1 MKRKR
6 PIFPLFLPAFLLFAF
21 SAFTGCSAAN
31 VFDMPGLHLRHL
43 QLLAQ
48 MDASHEQKDYVTME
62 SASLEGLEL
71 GTADELWAYN
81 LACALAL
88 QGKTQE
94 ALAALDRA
102 IAAGFLDTEH
112 SAQDPDLAS
121 LRGTEAFKARVER
134 MARLSEAPET
144 VTNRLVALAPDTAQT
159 VMQTASNTLW
169 SFQTGLF
176 HTFIDLA
183 RTNPP
188 PAAAYRGPE
197 ASAINA
203 WLSAGAASG
212 AAGVLYVNRDN
223 GMQPLDIARYPGLT
237 RLGYSQEMIDRRLNI
252 GLPNTLFALENSG
265 LLAPVIGHS
274 SMGYLHSPYWRSQP
288 RAVCGDPRQATLQ
301 SIFLLGNQLF
311 FYPAYGDYD
320 LHTGDLF
327 PANLPYFIAVAGPSN
342 AERPFLETAAAAL
355 AALRPETR
363 AELSRTG
370 LLMPTLNMLFRAS
383 QRTLKDPR
391 DYLTGVAHPPV
402 FQALNLDTARLVRMA
417 HALTTNDLPPLVL
430 LGVRRETQMIPDRDF
445 FDGVRSEQLFD
456 TPLAVARVFRGTAR
470 TRTLELQAQCK
481 RSNARLHWVVL
492 QGDPAKILFAPNPTN
507 NALMTLTVAYHS
519 PFEVPLGEKQS
530 ILTARVDI
538 GVIAET
544 ATTFSMPSIVSFF
557 FLGNEQR
564 TYTTDGKIQSVD
576 YTLAQTEYTDP
587 LLSYTRQWKDV
598 YQYDAQGNQ
607 TGWQRF
613 RSGMEKESFTPYGHR
628 IVARDAR
635 GRVLKAHVVH
645 YLPRRIRRDE
655 TNEGLPDLAQTDD
668 NLEVTYRYASDSD
681 LAGVPDLT
689 TLTQDFQP
697 PKPAVSP

>member
-6 PIFPLFLPAFLLFAF
+6 LIFILFLGVSLFFFFAALPGF
-21 SAFTGCSAAN
+21 SAAN
-31 VFDMPGLHLRHL
+31 VFDMPGLHIRHL
-43 QLLAQ
+43 QLLAL
-48 MDASHEQKDYVTME
+48 MDDSHERKDFAFME
-62 SASLEGLEL
+62 TICRQGIQL

-88 QGKTQE
+88 KGDQQE
-94 ALAALDRA
+94 ALTALGQSID
-102 IAAGFLDTEH
+102 AGFLDSEH
-112 SAQDPDLAS
+112 IAQDPDLAP
-121 LRGTEAFKARVER
+121 LRGTETFKTLVVR
-134 MARLSEAPET
+134 MTRLRESPES
-144 VTNRLVALAPDTAQT
+144 VTNRIVALAPDVTQT
-159 VMQTASNTLW
+159 VMQTTSNTLW
-169 SFQTGLF
+169 SFQMGLF
-176 HTFIDLA
+176 HTFINLP
-183 RTNPP
+183 RTNSPT
-188 PAAAYRGPE
+188 AVYQGPE
-197 ASAINA
+197 AAAING
-203 WLSAGAASG
+203 WLREGSASG
-212 AAGVLYVNRDN
+212 SSGLLYVNRDN
-223 GMQPLDIARYPGLT
+223 DTQPLDIARHPGIA
-237 RLGYSQEMIDRRLNI
+237 RLGYPQEMIDRRLNI

-320 LHTGDLF
+320 VHTGDLF

-342 AERPFLETAAAAL
+342 AERPFLEAAAAAL

-383 QRTLKDPR
+383 QSTLKNPR

-507 NALMTLTVAYHS
+507 NALMTLTVAYHT
-519 PFEVPLGEKQS
+519 PFEAPVGDKKS

-544 ATTFSMPSIVSFF
+544 ASTYSMPSIVSFY

-564 TYTTDGKIQSVD
+564 TYTIDGRIQSVD
-576 YTLAQTEYTDP
+576 YTRAQTGYTDP
-587 LLSYTRQWKDV
+587 LLSYTRNWKDV

-607 TGWQRF
+607 TGWCRS
-613 RSGMEKESFTPYGHR
+613 RSGMEEERFTAYGHR
-628 IVARDAR
+628 IVASDAR
-635 GRVLKAHVVH
+635 GRALKAHVVR
-645 YLPRRIRRDE
+645 YLPRRIRMDE
-655 TNEGLPDLAQTDD
+655 ANEGLPDLAQTDD

-681 LAGVPDLT
+681 LVGVPDLT
-689 TLTQDFQP
+689 TLKQDFQP
-697 PKPAVSP
+697 PESAVSP

>member
-1 MKRKR
+1 MNLRR
-6 PIFPLFLPAFLLFAF
+6 FILFLILGVSLLFFFAALPGF
-21 SAFTGCSAAN
+21 SAAN
-31 VFDMPGLHLRHL
+31 VFDMPGLHIRHL
-43 QLLAQ
+43 QLLAL
-48 MDASHEQKDYVTME
+48 MDDSHDQKDYRFME
-62 SASLEGLEL
+62 TVCRQGVQL
-71 GTADELWAYN
+71 GTADELWSFN

-88 QGKTQE
+88 QGNKQE
-94 ALAALDRA
+94 ALTALGQA
-102 IAAGFLDTEH
+102 IDAGFRDTEH
-112 SAQDPDLAS
+112 IANDPDLAA
-121 LRGTEAFKARVER
+121 LRDTDGFKALVAR
-134 MARLSEAPET
+134 MTRLRESPES
-144 VTNRLVALAPDTAQT
+144 VTNQLVALAPDVTQT
-159 VMQTASNTLW
+159 VMQTSSNTLW
-169 SFQTGLF
+169 SFQMGLF
-176 HTFIDLA
+176 HTFINLPL
-183 RTNPP
+183 TNKPS
-188 PAAAYRGPE
+188 AVYQGPE
-197 ASAINA
+197 APAINC
-203 WLSAGAASG
+203 WLREGTASG
-212 AAGVLYVNRDN
+212 SSGLLYVNRDN
-223 GMQPLDIARYPGLT
+223 DTQPLDISRHPGIARIGYP
-237 RLGYSQEMIDRRLNI
+237 QEMIDRRLTI

-265 LLAPVIGHS
+265 ALAPVIGHS
-274 SMGYLHSPYWRSQP
+274 SMGYLNSPYWRSQP
-288 RAVCGDPRQATLQ
+288 RAVCGDPHQATLQ

-320 LHTGDLF
+320 VRIGDLF

-342 AERPFLETAAAAL
+342 AEHPFLEAAAAAL

-363 AELSRTG
+363 TELSHTG
-370 LLMPTLNMLFRAS
+370 LLMPALSMLFRSS
-383 QRTLKDPR
+383 QRTLRNPR
-391 DYLTGVAHPPV
+391 DYLTGIAHPPV
-402 FQALNLDTARLVRMA
+402 FQARNLDTAQLVLRA

-430 LGVRRETQMIPDRDF
+430 LSVRRETQMIPDRDF
-445 FDGVRSEQLFD
+445 FDIARSEQLLD

-470 TRTLELQAQCK
+470 TRTLDIQVQCK
-481 RSNARLHWVVL
+481 RADARLHWVVL
-492 QGDPAKILFAPNPTN
+492 QGDPAKILFTPNPTN

-576 YTLAQTEYTDP
+576 YTRAQTGYTDP
-587 LLSYTRQWKDV
+587 LLSCTRQWKDV

-607 TGWQRF
+607 MGWQRF